1 MGLVTKQAGRSVRR
15 LGIAISL
22 VVLVGGMVSAQEPVQ
37 PSPAP
42 PNVSDAKLAVP
53 KIRVPALPTRMLAPT
68 PAPVTPS
75 TGAAPIVPRSGNSS
89 PMPSPRVPPVTS
101 STQPA
106 VTSLPVRLP
115 GAGQLAESPSGL
127 PRLSLEAVSVIEG
140 KPVAVINKRR
150 LVPGE
155 MIAGARVIRIL
166 EDQVELEYRG
176 RRFAIGF

>member
-1 MGLVTKQAGRSVRR
+1 
-15 LGIAISL
+15 
-22 VVLVGGMVSAQEPVQ
+22 
-37 PSPAP
+37 
-42 PNVSDAKLAVP
+42 
-53 KIRVPALPTRMLAPT
+53 
-68 PAPVTPS
+68 
-75 TGAAPIVPRSGNSS
+75 
-89 PMPSPRVPPVTS
+89 
-101 STQPA
+101 
-106 VTSLPVRLP
+106 LPVRLP
-115 GAGQLAESPSGL
+115 GAGQLAESPPGL